1 MRLTMFADGN
11 RGRRRELR
19 APASICAAQDA
30 RVGALTGALM
40 RRLMCALLIGLAPLA
55 ARAEVAAADP
65 IDAAMRTCLARSDM
79 SSTAGQV
86 QCMET
91 ARIGWKTAL
100 DNAWQQLQP
109 ELSPAMRK
117 QWQKSQTSWQA
128 SRDAEK
134 QLLAAVFATTRGTMY
149 VLAEADM
156 QLQPV
161 RDRALV
167 LRSAAANASAGR
179 DPAHRLRAC
188 RADAR
193 CEHAM
198 FDMNRY
204 YRRLRA
210 KMPVHSRS
218 TLTRAQR
225 AWTAYLNATSQVVD
239 ERGRIDIIGARVAT
253 LKRLSETVGN
263 H

>member
-1 MRLTMFADGN
+1 MRLTRLLALAFT
-11 RGRRRELR
+11 
-19 APASICAAQDA
+19 CALV
-30 RVGALTGALM
+30 VGA
-40 RRLMCALLIGLAPLA
+40 APLA

-109 ELSPAMRK
+109 ELPPAQRK
-117 QWQKSQTSWQA
+117 QWQKSQASWEA
-128 SRDAEK
+128 SRDADR

-149 VLAEADM
+149 MLAEADM

-167 LRSAAANASAGR
+167 LRGAVADASPGQ
-179 DPAHRLRAC
+179 PARGKRLRAC
-188 RADAR
+188 AADAR

-210 KMPVHSRS
+210 KLPVRARP
-218 TLTRAQR
+218 TLTRAQK
-225 AWTAYLNATSQVVD
+225 AWTAYLNAATPLVD

-253 LKRLSETVGN
+253 LKRLAETAGN
-263 H
+263 D

>member
-1 MRLTMFADGN
+1 MRLKRTLALAFTSA
-11 RGRRRELR
+11 L
-19 APASICAAQDA
+19 
-30 RVGALTGALM
+30 VLGA
-40 RRLMCALLIGLAPLA
+40 APLA

-109 ELSPAMRK
+109 ELPPVRRK
-117 QWQKSQTSWQA
+117 QWDKSQAAWQA

-167 LRSAAANASAGR
+167 LRSAVADASAG
-179 DPAHRLRAC
+179 DSPHTKRLRAC
-188 RADAR
+188 AAYAR

-204 YRRLRA
+204 YRRLQA
-210 KMPVHSRS
+210 KMPLHSRA
-218 TLTRAQR
+218 TLTRAQK
-225 AWTAYLNATSQVVD
+225 AWTAYLNAATPLVD

-253 LKRLSETVGN
+253 LKRLSETAGN

>member
-1 MRLTMFADGN
+1 MRLTAFLADNG
-11 RGRRRELR
+11 GWRREFR
-19 APASICAAQDA
+19 AL
-30 RVGALTGALM
+30 VFALV
-40 RRLMCALLIGLAPLA
+40 CGLAPLTA
-55 ARAEVAAADP
+55 SAEVAAADP

-86 QCMET
+86 QCMDT
-91 ARIGWKTAL
+91 ARIGWNTAL

-109 ELSPAMRK
+109 KLPSARRR
-117 QWQKSQTSWQA
+117 QWQKSQASWQA

-134 QLLAAVFATTRGTMY
+134 QLFAAVFATTRGTMY

-161 RDRALV
+161 RDRALA
-167 LRSAAANASAGR
+167 LRRAVAEASAGG
-179 DPAHRLRAC
+179 DPVRGPRTC

-204 YRRLRA
+204 YRRLQA
-210 KMPVHSRS
+210 KMPVRSRP
-218 TLTRAQR
+218 TLTRAQK
-225 AWTAYLNATSQVVD
+225 AWTAYLNATTPLVD
-239 ERGRIDIIGARVAT
+239 ERGRIDIIGAHVVT

-263 H
+263 D